1 MCGILIA
8 AISSPDSIARYVDTT
23 MCYWYLDIWANLNE
37 TPIRRAENQE
47 RFQGTSI
54 VQARLITFLKIES
67 KGNEIL
73 YQ

>member
-1 MCGILIA
+1 MLLVFGL
-8 AISSPDSIARYVDTT
+8 
-23 MCYWYLDIWANLNE
+23 WANLKE

-54 VQARLITFLKIES
+54 VQARLIAILKIES